1 MYAYLYSINYND
13 TWENELM
20 VTFEEPNLFEDP
32 FSATWVKIAS
42 TILYL
47 LGLITTSVVW
57 SFFSYQMQG
66 KADPYATVI
75 NQLVSCNCFFVR
87 IYHFCFISLVTL
99 YNISFLSRLGF
110 TLPLL
115 WVLTTYG

>member
-1 MYAYLYSINYND
+1 
-13 TWENELM
+13 M

-32 FSATWVKIAS
+32 FSAPWVKIAS

-47 LGLITTSVVW
+47 LGVITTSVVW

-75 NQLVSCNCFFVR
+75 NQLVSCNCFSVR
-87 IYHFCFISLVTL
+87 IYYFFFVLLPIDLSGNTG
-99 YNISFLSRLGF
+99 NISFLPRLGS
-110 TLPLL
+110 TLSLL
-115 WVLTTYG
+115 WVLTICG

>member
-1 MYAYLYSINYND
+1 
-13 TWENELM
+13 M

-115 WVLTTYG
+115 WVLITYG

>member
-1 MYAYLYSINYND
+1 
-13 TWENELM
+13 M

-32 FSATWVKIAS
+32 FSAPWIKIAA

-47 LGLITTSVVW
+47 LGVITTSVVW

-87 IYHFCFISLVTL
+87 IYHFWLLPTDQSCNTVNF
-99 YNISFLSRLGF
+99 FSRLDF